1 MNDDAYAKLE
11 LAMVNG
17 ATRLAAPR
25 LHAEQRQ
32 SLRSFWIARACGE
45 LTTALSFEYMLDDL
59 RLLGAPAVLC
69 DLAARAVREE
79 HRHVDWCLRLARLL
93 GEGDDVRAELI
104 GTRPLAFEGATE
116 ADNRVLRTVFG
127 GCFSETVAVHVLRA
141 SHAQLDDRAMSLL
154 NHEHLAEEVNHARL
168 GWGLLGWPGL
178 GARSREMVAA
188 FVPAMAEL
196 TRELWLGPKRSHDAE
211 LEALGYLS
219 RPLVERALNQAFAEV
234 IEPGLVANGVRFSNL

>member
-1 MNDDAYAKLE
+1 MSDDAYAELE
-11 LAMVNG
+11 RLVTAG
-17 ATRLAAPR
+17 ATRSATQR
-25 LHAEQRQ
+25 LDVEQRQ
-32 SLRSFWIARACGE
+32 RLRSFWIARACGE

-59 RLLGAPAVLC
+59 RLLDAPAVLC
-69 DLAARAVREE
+69 ELAARAVSEE

-93 GEGDDVRAELI
+93 GEGDDARAELV
-104 GTRPLAFEGATE
+104 GTRPLTFDGATE

-141 SHAQLDDRAMSLL
+141 SHAELDDQAVSLL
-154 NHEHLAEEVNHARL
+154 NHQHLSEEIGHARL

-178 GARSREMVAA
+178 GARSRDMVGA

-196 TRELWLGPKRSHDAE
+196 TRNLWLGPMRQRDAN

-219 RPLVERALNQAFAEV
+219 QPLVEIALNQAFAEV
-234 IEPGLVANGVRFSNL
+234 IEPGLAASGVRFSNL